1 MSSVLPCACPEII
14 VFHELSILPPLFFQ
28 GLTKANQDRFC
39 IDQIGG
45 LDPKINAIAAPR
57 IMPLFIDAQTRMGV
71 TSVNITGNFREVS
84 FVIDQVALVTSFKQ
98 GSSPFVSAIEIG
110 GIACPQALHHLTYI
124 PFGGL
129 YKEMNLTVYQQITI
143 NPEPE
148 LSSVT
153 TQEIEIMPSVLRIPE
168 QELSVVRPNYQMI
181 KGTLELDSQ
190 LASYK
195 KIPLPC

>member
-1 MSSVLPCACPEII
+1 MDIAGNLRQRGFPVHQITI
-14 VFHELSILPPLFFQ
+14 VAPLKEGPP
-28 GLTKANQDRFC
+28 
-39 IDQIGG
+39 
-45 LDPKINAIAAPR
+45 
-57 IMPLFIDAQTRMGV
+57 
-71 TSVNITGNFREVS
+71 
-84 FVIDQVALVTSFKQ
+84 
-98 GSSPFVSAIEIG
+98 PFMSAIEIG

-129 YKEMNLTVYQQITI
+129 YKEMSLTVYQQITI

-148 LSSVT
+148 LFSVT

-168 QELSVVRPNYQMI
+168 QELSVVRLNYQMI
-181 KGTLELDSQ
+181 KSTLELDSQ

>member
-1 MSSVLPCACPEII
+1 MSRVLPCAFPEII
-14 VFHELSILPPLFFQ
+14 VFHELPISPPLFFQ

-39 IDQIGG
+39 VDQIGG

-57 IMPLFIDAQTRMGV
+57 IMPLFIGAQTRLGV

-84 FVIDQVALVTSFKQ
+84 SVIDQVALITSFKQ
-98 GSSPFVSAIEIG
+98 GSSPFVSPIEVG
-110 GIACPQALHHLTYI
+110 GIARPQALHHLTYI

-168 QELSVVRPNYQMI
+168 QGLSVVRPNYQMI
-181 KGTLELDSQ
+181 KSTLELDSQ